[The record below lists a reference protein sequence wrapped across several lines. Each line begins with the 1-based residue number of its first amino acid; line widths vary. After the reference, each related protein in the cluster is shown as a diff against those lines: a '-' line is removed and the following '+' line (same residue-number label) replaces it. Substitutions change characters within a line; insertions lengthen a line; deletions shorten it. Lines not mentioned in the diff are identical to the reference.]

1 MPSSP
6 SPSPSELTEAEVAE
20 IYVAYGALLLRRCR
34 RLLVDGQAAE
44 DALHEAFVKIWRYGA
59 SLRTATSK
67 LGWLYR
73 TVDRC
78 CFDVMAARARRGEES
93 LERALEVAAAPER
106 DAAADWQIVR
116 LFLHR
121 LDERMQQ
128 VAVLH
133 WVDELTQE
141 EIAAA
146 TGWSRQTVCKKLAEL
161 RERAAKLAARLRAQ
175 ESWA

>member
-1 MPSSP
+1 LS
-6 SPSPSELTEAEVAE
+6 SELSEAEVAE
-20 IYVAYGALLLRRCR
+20 VYVAYGALLLRRCR

-44 DALHEAFVKIWRYGA
+44 DALHDAFVKIWRYGG
-59 SLRTATSK
+59 SYRTATSRI
-67 LGWLYR
+67 GWLYR

-78 CFDVMAARARRGEES
+78 CFDLMAARVRRGEES
-93 LERALEVAAAPER
+93 LDEAMQVASAPVR
-106 DAAADWQIVR
+106 DQAADWQIVR

-121 LDERMQQ
+121 LDERLQQ

-133 WVDELTQE
+133 WVDEMSQE

-146 TGWSRQTVCKKLAEL
+146 TGWSRQTVCKKLAYL